1 MALTRIGPS
10 LSRKPSNQKTEGE
23 GRKVR
28 SVLERPARASGRAHD
43 EDGAMGVTDHG
54 IGDVAHEGAFHP
66 PEAAAAY
73 NYQARVD
80 ILGEVDDRLIP
91 LFVQLQVGD
100 GDVTS

>member
-1 MALTRIGPS
+1 
-10 LSRKPSNQKTEGE
+10 
-23 GRKVR
+23 
-28 SVLERPARASGRAHD
+28 
-43 EDGAMGVTDHG
+43 MGVTDNG
-54 IGDVAHEGAFHP
+54 IGDVAHEGPFHS